1 MAVGSNKSDIICVAV
16 GSNIFDLI
24 CVAVGSIAQ
33 LTGGPQEGL

>member
-16 GSNIFDLI
+16 GSNTFDLI